1 MLVLEKTSSARI
13 QPRGSAVTP
22 PAKHKRC
29 SRPWSGGQLPARV
42 LPGAQP
48 GASPLPEA
56 APRLPS
62 AARKIPCRRAWQPT
76 PVFLPGESHGQRN
89 LVGYSPWGRKESD
102 MTDTFPFKSR
112 CSPRGWYW
120 GAGDL
125 GGGILLEPW
134 ARCYGWMSGE
144 GLSCC
149 HSQRCPGIRV
159 KHGTGT
165 LETSPT
171 HGLLPSFAGAGG
183 QPDYLHFTGA
193 AGPGSLDS
201 SRNLLI
207 TEAGGVSV

>member
-1 MLVLEKTSSARI
+1 M
-13 QPRGSAVTP
+13 
-22 PAKHKRC
+22 
-29 SRPWSGGQLPARV
+29 
-42 LPGAQP
+42 
-48 GASPLPEA
+48 
-56 APRLPS
+56 
-62 AARKIPCRRAWQPT
+62 
-76 PVFLPGESHGQRN
+76 
-89 LVGYSPWGRKESD
+89 GYSPWGRKESD

-183 QPDYLHFTGA
+183 QPYYLHFTGA

-207 TEAGGVSV
+207 TEAGGQLRTARGASSFSPSRPPLLRLCVHQEDLTSAVHRKGPRREC